1 MWSEKQPVSC
11 GTDREAWRGSS
22 WFHSKPGTARCD
34 RKSERFF
41 FINSFQ
47 FSNIP
52 LHPFPTLFQRLFPG
66 RIMFSI
72 KAGLRQMLCRLCDT
86 VPFWLGDSKLVVVQN
101 IQSTHSIAGAI
112 PLAFTCLY
120 YTYIYRIRITTK
132 YTTPFTEAFFL
143 GLRRRAFPTRRF
155 RRCGWSG
162 IQTRIWIHGCRVGK
176 PRLEGTALLGQGQF
190 TNYVQSWEKSAFSL
204 THNRSWKS
212 VCPTRNE
219 INE

>member
-1 MWSEKQPVSC
+1 MRQKI
-11 GTDREAWRGSS
+11 RA
-22 WFHSKPGTARCD
+22 
-34 RKSERFF
+34 FF

-132 YTTPFTEAFFL
+132 YTTPFTEAFFSW
-143 GLRRRAFPTRRF
+143 AP
-155 RRCGWSG
+155 
-162 IQTRIWIHGCRVGK
+162 QTSISHPQVSQMWMKWNPNQNLDPWLPGGEAK
-176 PRLEGTALLGQGQF
+176 T
-190 TNYVQSWEKSAFSL
+190 
-204 THNRSWKS
+204 
-212 VCPTRNE
+212 
-219 INE
+219 

>member
-1 MWSEKQPVSC
+1 MRQKI
-11 GTDREAWRGSS
+11 RA
-22 WFHSKPGTARCD
+22 F
-34 RKSERFF
+34 FF

-132 YTTPFTEAFFL
+132 YTTPFTEAFFFL
-143 GLRRRAFPTRRF
+143 GSADEHFPPAGFADVDEVESKPEFGSMAAGWGSQDLKAQRFWGRGNLPTMFRVERNRRF
-155 RRCGWSG
+155 LLPTTGAGS
-162 IQTRIWIHGCRVGK
+162 QFAQQETR
-176 PRLEGTALLGQGQF
+176 
-190 TNYVQSWEKSAFSL
+190 
-204 THNRSWKS
+204 
-212 VCPTRNE
+212 
-219 INE
+219 